1 MLVGS
6 GTAALIAILKILVKR
21 DRGTVAIPVNV
32 CPNVVTAIYAAG
44 KMPIYLDIE
53 EETCGMEPDELERL
67 EQKPDAV
74 IAVHSYGIPC
84 KIEIIQKI
92 CNEHGI
98 YLIEDA
104 AVAQGAM
111 VGERA
116 VGSFGIISVL
126 SFGPGKIVSVGGN
139 GAALT
144 DDAVLAKCL
153 ETEVRNYGEGDK
165 MIVDAL
171 SKLHTYCY
179 NSFHGEHIAKLSFIF
194 STLAE
199 RDPNAWL
206 NAFDESLA
214 EGLYDKLIILD
225 KNIERR
231 RRMSEVYSEIFNKNN
246 LQFLT
251 PIEGAVC
258 WRFNLFIP
266 QHRDYILKTM
276 LKQGGPVSS
285 WYPPIAPYFEEST
298 GRKWAIAERQGA
310 QILNLWVNDEVD
322 EEKVEGYAEK
332 VIRIHESAVN

>member
-32 CPNVVTAIYAAG
+32 CSNVVTAIYAAG

-144 DDAVLAKCL
+144 DDDVLVWVHDVLLIGWA
-153 ETEVRNYGEGDK
+153 R
-165 MIVDAL
+165 I
-171 SKLHTYCY
+171 
-179 NSFHGEHIAKLSFIF
+179 I
-194 STLAE
+194 
-199 RDPNAWL
+199 NA
-206 NAFDESLA
+206 
-214 EGLYDKLIILD
+214 
-225 KNIERR
+225 
-231 RRMSEVYSEIFNKNN
+231 
-246 LQFLT
+246 
-251 PIEGAVC
+251 
-258 WRFNLFIP
+258 
-266 QHRDYILKTM
+266 
-276 LKQGGPVSS
+276 
-285 WYPPIAPYFEEST
+285 
-298 GRKWAIAERQGA
+298 
-310 QILNLWVNDEVD
+310 
-322 EEKVEGYAEK
+322 
-332 VIRIHESAVN
+332 